1 MPPPPCATAASEEK
15 NRGRQEVRQVRWVGT
30 TPEKLGCVGA
40 QSVVEMTRATE
51 ILTGKDKGKCSL
63 ETVYYVSSLPLV
75 PENALALL
83 LLIRSYWGIESGHH
97 YRLDVTAM
105 EDASRVRHR
114 NSLRVLGDVR
124 RIVMGFYYA
133 WRAVR
138 KNKRQSTLKDFHD
151 TMNRHQHREAWRLLR
166 S

>member
-1 MPPPPCATAASEEK
+1 LPLPSCATAASKEE
-15 NRGRQEVRQVRWVGT
+15 NRSREEVRQLRWVGT
-30 TPEKLGCVGA
+30 TPEKLCCVGA

-51 ILTGKDKGKCSL
+51 ILAGKDKGKCSL
-63 ETVYYVSSLPLV
+63 ETVYYVSSLPMV
-75 PENALALL
+75 PENAMALL
-83 LLIRSYWGIESGHH
+83 LLIRSFWGFESGHH

-124 RIVMGFYYA
+124 RIVMDFYYA
-133 WRAVR
+133 WRATR

-151 TMNRHQHREAWRLLR
+151 TMDRHQHREAWCLLR

>member
-1 MPPPPCATAASEEK
+1 MPPPPCATAASKEE
-15 NRGRQEVRQVRWVGT
+15 NRSREEVRQLRWVGT
-30 TPEKLGCVGA
+30 TPEKLCCVGA

-75 PENALALL
+75 PENAMALL

-97 YRLDVTAM
+97 YRLEVTAM

-133 WRAVR
+133 WRASR
-138 KNKRQSTLKDFHD
+138 RNKRQSTLKDFHD
-151 TMNRHQHREAWRLLR
+151 TMDRHQHREAWCLLR

>member
-1 MPPPPCATAASEEK
+1 
-15 NRGRQEVRQVRWVGT
+15 VRHVRWVGT
-30 TPEKLGCVGA
+30 TPEQLCCVGA

-75 PENALALL
+75 PQNAMALL

-114 NSLRVLGDVR
+114 NSLRVLGQVR
-124 RIVMGFYYA
+124 RIVMGFFYA
-133 WRAVR
+133 WRAAR

-151 TMNRHQHREAWRLLR
+151 TMDRHQHREAWRFLQT
-166 S
+166 

>member
-15 NRGRQEVRQVRWVGT
+15 NRGRKEVRQLRWVGT
-30 TPEKLGCVGA
+30 TPEKLCCVGA

-51 ILTGKDKGKCSL
+51 ILKGKDKGQCSR

-75 PENALALL
+75 PERAMLLL
-83 LLIRSYWGIESGHH
+83 LLIRSYWGIETGHH
-97 YRLDVTAM
+97 ARLDVTAQ

-133 WRAVR
+133 WRDTR

-151 TMNRHQHREAWRLLR
+151 TMDRHQHRDAWRLIKT
-166 S
+166 

>member
-1 MPPPPCATAASEEK
+1 LPPPPCATAASEEN
-15 NRGRQEVRQVRWVGT
+15 NRGRKELRQLRWVGT
-30 TPEKLGCVGA
+30 TPEKLCCVGA

-51 ILTGKDKGKCSL
+51 ILKGKDKGKCSL
-63 ETVYYVSSLPLV
+63 ETFYYVSSLPMV

-97 YRLDVTAM
+97 FRLDVTAM

-114 NSLRVLGDVR
+114 NSLRVLGQVR
-124 RIVMGFYYA
+124 RIVMGLYYS
-133 WRAVR
+133 WRATR

-151 TMNRHQHREAWRLLR
+151 TMNRHQHREAWRLLQ